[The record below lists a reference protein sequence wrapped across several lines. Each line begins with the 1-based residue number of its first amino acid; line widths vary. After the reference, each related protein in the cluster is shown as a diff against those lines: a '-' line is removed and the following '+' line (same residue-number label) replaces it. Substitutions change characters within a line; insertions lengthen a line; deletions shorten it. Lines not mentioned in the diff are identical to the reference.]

1 MRHGVRTAVV
11 AVGACTLLSGCFG
24 SSSPEPTSA
33 HTGSHQPGRSDSPSD
48 TPSSTPTS
56 PATSEPTTAPT
67 SGSTSGTTSVL
78 GFDPK
83 SNGRHSHTCLAI
95 TGTDPVDY
103 VYYPVMVK
111 ASSPVTL
118 DSASVTYA
126 DGVQVAGSW
135 VAPAAPTGGTGIVE
149 GWPAPAILV
158 QGSSVQWKKRVPVA
172 GASLEPDIGWY
183 NVFLHLRVYPDALPL
198 KTDGV
203 VLTYHDSAGDDTV
216 TWVDHLSF
224 QTKC

>member
-1 MRHGVRTAVV
+1 MSHGVRTAVV

-33 HTGSHQPGRSDSPSD
+33 HTGSHHPAHSDSPSD

-56 PATSEPTTAPT
+56 TTTSEPTTSPT
-67 SGSTSGTTSVL
+67 SGSTSGTTSAL
-78 GFDPK
+78 AFSPK
-83 SNGRHSHTCLAI
+83 SNGRHSHTCFAI
-95 TGTDPVDY
+95 SGSDPVDY

-135 VAPAAPTGGTGIVE
+135 VAPAAATEGTGTVE
-149 GWPAPAILV
+149 GWPPPAILV
-158 QGSSVQWKKRVPVA
+158 QGSSVQWNKRVPAA
-172 GASLEPDIGWY
+172 GATLDPATGWY

-198 KTDGV
+198 HTDGV
-203 VLTYHDSAGDDTV
+203 VLTYHDTAGDETV
-216 TWVDHLSF
+216 TWVDHVSF
-224 QTKC
+224 KTSC